1 MQLNSFQ
8 WEKKIVFFFSHSRQ
22 FWRKNKK
29 KKENNPVLY
38 ENVKFIIPQIM
49 SRKTVLAL
57 IRVKLVLYL
66 CLQEC

>member
-8 WEKKIVFFFSHSRQ
+8 WEKKCFFLFFSHRQ
-22 FWRKNKK
+22 FWRKKK

-66 CLQEC
+66 CIQES